1 MIIDFHTH
9 VFPDKIAKPTIDFL
23 ASKSGYTPYGDGTV
37 QSLIFLMDKGR
48 IDKSVILPVV
58 TKPSQ
63 FASVNAFAAS
73 LNDTERIISFGG
85 IHPADETPKAHLDEI
100 KEMGLYG
107 IKLHPDYQGAFI
119 DDERYIN
126 IIRYA
131 LSIGLT
137 VVTHAG
143 VDDGCEGEVKCT
155 PDRILRVLDAVY
167 KGSTPTEPQIIL
179 AHGGGFKM
187 YDEVIQK
194 LCGLPIYFDL
204 AYVSEYTEEEILL
217 SIIKAHGADKIL
229 FATDSPWSDP
239 GTSADRIRRLPLTE
253 DELEGIFYKNAV
265 SLLGKQLSP
274 ILPYYDRYFKCFFL
288 ILP

>member
-23 ASKSGYTPYGDGTV
+23 ASKSGYTPYGDGTL
-37 QSLIFLMDKGR
+37 QSLISLMDKGK
-48 IDKSVILPVV
+48 IDLSVILPVV

-63 FASVNAFAAS
+63 FSSINTFAAT
-73 LNDTERIISFGG
+73 LNNTERIRAYGG
-85 IHPADETPKAHLDEI
+85 IHPADETPEAHLDEI
-100 KEMGLYG
+100 KKMGLYG

-131 LSIGLT
+131 LSIGLA

-155 PDRILRVLDAVY
+155 PDRILRVMDAVY
-167 KGSTPTEPQIIL
+167 KGSTPSEPKLVL

-187 YDEVIQK
+187 YNEVTEK
-194 LCGLPIYFDL
+194 LCGLPVYFDL
-204 AYVSEYTEEEILL
+204 AYVSEYAEPEILL
-217 SIIKAHGADKIL
+217 SIIKNHGADKIL

-239 GTSADRIRRLPLTE
+239 ETAAAKIRQLPLSDE
-253 DELEGIFYKNAV
+253 ELEKIFFKNAL
-265 SLLGKQLSP
+265 SLLGKQLFP
-274 ILPYYDRYFKCFFL
+274 ILPHF
-288 ILP
+288 I

>member
-23 ASKSGYTPYGDGTV
+23 ASKSGYVPYGNGTL
-37 QSLIFLMDKGR
+37 QSLISLMDKGR

-63 FASVNAFAAS
+63 FNSINTFAAS
-73 LNDTERIISFGG
+73 INDTERIISFGG
-85 IHPADETPKAHLDEI
+85 IHPADETPEAHLDEI
-100 KEMGLYG
+100 KKMGLYG
-107 IKLHPDYQGAFI
+107 IKLHPDYQGTFI
-119 DDERYIN
+119 DDERYIR

-131 LSIGLT
+131 FSIGLP

-143 VDDGCEGEVKCT
+143 VDDGCTGEVKCT

-167 KGSTPTEPQIIL
+167 KGGTPSEPELIL

-187 YDEVIQK
+187 YDEVIRK
-194 LCGLPIYFDL
+194 LSGCPVYFDL
-204 AYVSEYTEEEILL
+204 AYISEYADEETLL
-217 SIIKAHGADKIL
+217 RVIKSHGADKIL

-239 GTSADRIRRLPLTE
+239 GISAERIRHLPLTE
-253 DELEGIFYKNAV
+253 NELQKIFFKNAV
-265 SLLGKQLSP
+265 SLLEKQLSS
-274 ILPYYDRYFKCFFL
+274 ILPYYV
-288 ILP
+288 